1 MHFQVPYL
9 WLAGNEGMYKNM
21 GKYYHG
27 SYRVQ
32 GLGCRNGKERGN
44 YYHGFRVEG
53 LEGNGKHGNYYKGVI

>member
-1 MHFQVPYL
+1 
-9 WLAGNEGMYKNM
+9 M

-44 YYHGFRVEG
+44 YYSGLRVEG
-53 LEGNGKHGNYYKGVI
+53 LEGTENMESTMRGLYRV